1 MKQQIAGTWTAREDA
16 DRARHSAACA
26 VCREKL
32 KPAEGQ
38 RLYAA
43 KNARTRE
50 YVHVLVNGEPLEE
63 KLDWPREEI
72 LYSIMLEDGADKGP
86 PMNEET
92 KRRLRELGQL
102 RRSLRRAPANAPAR
116 HAEGEKE
123 REESV
128 AKKKTKSKAGR
139 IFVFDLPV
147 TRVLLWMGKNNFK
160 LAEASAALKK
170 AGVNKMPTE
179 GTIRAYLGL
188 GRTEKFAPKIAKL
201 TAEQQKILRD
211 AAKAV
216 EAKKAEEKEPAA
228 A

>member
-50 YVHVLVNGEPLEE
+50 YVHVLVNGEPLEG
-63 KLDWPREEI
+63 KLGWLREEI
-72 LYSIMLEDGADKGP
+72 LYSIMLEDGAAKGP
-86 PMNEET
+86 PMSEET
-92 KRRLRELGQL
+92 KRKLRKLSQL

-116 HAEGEKE
+116 YVEGEEKKE
-123 REESV
+123 ATV
-128 AKKKTKSKAGR
+128 AKKKAKSKGGR
-139 IFVFDLPV
+139 MFVFDLPV

-160 LAEASAALKK
+160 PAEASAALKK

-179 GTIRAYLGL
+179 GTIRAHLGL

-201 TAEQQKILRD
+201 TAEQQKVLRD

-216 EAKKAEEKEPAA
+216 EAKAEEKEPAA